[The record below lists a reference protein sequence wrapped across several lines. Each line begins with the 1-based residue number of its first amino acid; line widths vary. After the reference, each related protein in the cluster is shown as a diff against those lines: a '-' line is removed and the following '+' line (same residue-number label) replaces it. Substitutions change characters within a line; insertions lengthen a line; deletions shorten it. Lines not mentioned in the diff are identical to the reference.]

1 MAEQPF
7 EPDSQARRGP
17 GRPLKYTS
25 ADERREA
32 RNAADRERRARKR
45 AEAIANGTYRQPDR
59 ADQKA
64 LPTPDNVTLDDRI
77 TASRD
82 KRLLY
87 LAYLE
92 KGLRRSQAAEKAGVA
107 YSTVKYWRK
116 TDDAFRLKEADV
128 EETFLD
134 NVEDVVRQ
142 LAQANDL
149 KAALTILERRRPE
162 VWAPKQRVEV
172 EHKLQFAGSIEERMD
187 RIARLME
194 AAKRPELE
202 PVIWDA
208 EVVEDSASPE
218 LLPSPSEGLHTEAP

>member
-1 MAEQPF
+1 M
-7 EPDSQARRGP
+7 
-17 GRPLKYTS
+17 T
-25 ADERREA
+25 DE
-32 RNAADRERRARKR
+32 ERRKR
-45 AEAIANGTYRQPDR
+45 ATERERVRRAKIRAEKIANGTYRQPTAAQAKQLGTLNGESMDE
-59 ADQKA
+59 
-64 LPTPDNVTLDDRI
+64 LPEHVRSSL
-77 TASRD
+77 D
-82 KRLLY
+82 KRQLY

-92 KGLRRSQAAEKAGVA
+92 KGLRRSQASEKAGVA

-116 TDDAFRLKEADV
+116 TDDAFRAREQDV

-162 VWAPKQRVEV
+162 VWAPRKEVHV
-172 EHKLQFAGSIEERMD
+172 EHTLQFAGSLEDRME

-194 AAKRPELE
+194 ASKTPELE

-208 EVVEDSASPE
+208 EVVEDTS
-218 LLPSPSEGLHTEAP
+218 SPSADTADPAS